1 MKIPD
6 NITIDGQI
14 INVKLIDH
22 LDNGDLGQI
31 SLGENE
37 IVIAQNFN
45 CHEQHQESINSTFIY
60 EIIHGILD
68 AMGKTELSSNE
79 KFVNTFAGYLYQVIK
94 QIKD

>member
-1 MKIPD
+1 M
-6 NITIDGQI
+6 
-14 INVKLIDH
+14 VKLLTLNLLTI
-22 LDNGDLGQI
+22 LDNGYLGQI
-31 SLGENE
+31 SLGESE

-45 CHEQHQESINSTFIY
+45 GHEQHQESINSTFIH

-68 AMGKTELSSNE
+68 TMGETELSSNE

>member
-6 NITIDGQI
+6 NITIGGQI
-14 INVKLIDH
+14 IDVKLIDH
-22 LDNGDLGQI
+22 LDNGYLGQI
-31 SLGENE
+31 SLGKSE

-45 CHEQHQESINSTFIY
+45 GHEQHQESINSAFIH

-68 AMGKTELSSNE
+68 TMGETELSSNE
-79 KFVNTFAGYLYQVIK
+79 KFVNTFTGYLYQVIK

>member
-1 MKIPD
+1 M
-6 NITIDGQI
+6 
-14 INVKLIDH
+14 VKLLTLNLLII
-22 LDNGDLGQI
+22 LDNGYLGQI
-31 SLGENE
+31 SLGESE

-45 CHEQHQESINSTFIY
+45 GRKQHQESINSTFIH

-68 AMGKTELSSNE
+68 TMGETELSSNE

>member
-6 NITIDGQI
+6 NITIGGQI
-14 INVKLIDH
+14 IDVKLIDH
-22 LDNGDLGQI
+22 LDNGYLGQI
-31 SLGENE
+31 SLGESE

-45 CHEQHQESINSTFIY
+45 GHEQHQESINSTFI
-60 EIIHGILD
+60 HGILD
-68 AMGKTELSSNE
+68 TMGETELSSNE

>member
-1 MKIPD
+1 MV
-6 NITIDGQI
+6 
-14 INVKLIDH
+14 VKLLTLNLLTI
-22 LDNGDLGQI
+22 LDNGYLGQI
-31 SLGENE
+31 SLGESE

-45 CHEQHQESINSTFIY
+45 GHEQHQESINSTFIH

-68 AMGKTELSSNE
+68 TMGETELSSNE

>member
-6 NITIDGQI
+6 NITIGGQI
-14 INVKLIDH
+14 IDVKLIDH
-22 LDNGDLGQI
+22 LDNGYLGQI
-31 SLGENE
+31 SLGESE

-45 CHEQHQESINSTFIY
+45 GRKQHQESINSTFIH

-68 AMGKTELSSNE
+68 TIRETELSSNE
-79 KFVNTFAGYLYQVIK
+79 KFVNTFAGYLYQIIK